1 MAWEKRG
8 NRSYF
13 YRKERINGKVKSEYV
28 GSGEVAALL
37 ERCEKGR
44 RELKQLEKE
53 KLKRERMKAELID
66 EQINALSEINQ
77 NLVDALFLINGFHQH
92 KRQWRKKRNG

>member
-1 MAWEKRG
+1 MAWETRG

-37 ERCEKGR
+37 ERCEEGR
-44 RELKQLEKE
+44 GELKEIEKE
-53 KLKRERMKAELID
+53 KRKSERMKAELID
-66 EQINALSEINQ
+66 DELNALSEINQ
-77 NLVDALFLINGFHQH
+77 SLVDALFLINGFHQH
-92 KRQWRKKRNG
+92 KRQWRKKRK